1 MKPIILSL
9 VLTLLFIHSTTS
21 AQTVFAPVG
30 AEWHHN
36 TPGGIYHCYY
46 DGDSTILGRTVS
58 IIRQKVIP
66 NNSTSWLS
74 DLPTIYTYTVPD
86 TVFVYN
92 QVHARFT
99 PLYIFSVAEGDTL
112 TIPGFYAPGYP
123 GADSTFTF
131 WVDSVRM
138 VTYDH
143 VPLKTVYT
151 STYEVS
157 TGYARSTYGPSSTP
171 TGAYAERL
179 GCVSGGVYP
188 SCIRCAVIPEACDC
202 PRGVRCYKDF
212 TVSLVLDTSGQ
223 CLPAASIPTTVTKAG
238 IAVVPNPAS
247 TQLTITAPIGST
259 LTLLSATGVVLTTVA
274 TSTSST
280 VITTAHLT
288 AGMYLLHI
296 QLADGNKE
304 YRKFSIVH

>member
-1 MKPIILSL
+1 MKS
-9 VLTLLFIHSTTS
+9 TALLFLLSILFFNSTFS
-21 AQTVFAPVG
+21 QTVFAPVG

-58 IIRQKVIP
+58 KVRQKVIP
-66 NNSTSWLS
+66 NSSTSWLS

-112 TIPGFYAPGYP
+112 TIPGFYAPGYMS
-123 GADSTFTF
+123 ADSTFTF

-223 CLPAASIPTTVTKAG
+223 CLPAASIPTTVTKTS

-259 LTLLSATGVVLTTVA
+259 LTLLSATGIALTTVA
-274 TSTSST
+274 TSISST
-280 VITTAHLT
+280 VINTAHLP
-288 AGMYLLHI
+288 AGMYLLHM
-296 QLADGNKE
+296 QQADGKKE
-304 YRKFSIVH
+304 YRKVSIVH